1 MENEAEAIGQF
12 IKAERKRRG
21 LTRLTF
27 AGIVGK
33 AEGQIWKTE
42 TRTNRTTLRNI
53 LLLLNNLGY
62 TLTVTPIKE
71 DTSSQPQESARNQ

>member
-1 MENEAEAIGQF
+1 MEKEAEAIGRF
-12 IKAERKRRG
+12 ITTERKRRG

-33 AEGQIWKTE
+33 GEAHIWRIE
-42 TRTNRTTLRNI
+42 TRTNRTTLQNI

-71 DTSSQPQESARNQ
+71 DTSNQQQESARNQ